1 MSLRLVPFIQPP
13 QKSNRSSVAMVG
25 PQRWAGPSHAS
36 RDHGPGGNGAA
47 DSRPV
52 AVPLIGPRRGSLLLV
67 EWQRPVDLG
76 IGRVANGK
84 PSWCYAAE
92 LSADQPEH
100 GIAHLH
106 GGSQPLQLVGVDRI
120 VEGEEI
126 GRHHRGRFA
135 RGRPV
140 VVEAEAVMGRG
151 EHAGVDGDQL
161 LRGGTETAERC
172 GEGARELLGVEG
184 FVGERTRA
192 VEAHGAAEH
201 HVPELHVASDRAGRP
216 RGDHHAR
223 TWLRE
228 DLVPELPYW
237 KLDAVLAEMKLRLE
251 AEHLPGAD

>member
-25 PQRWAGPSHAS
+25 PQRWAGPSHVS
-36 RDHGPGGNGAA
+36 RDHGPGRNGAA

-52 AVPLIGPRRGSLLLV
+52 AVPLINPRRGSLLLV

-100 GIAHLH
+100 
-106 GGSQPLQLVGVDRI
+106 
-120 VEGEEI
+120 
-126 GRHHRGRFA
+126 
-135 RGRPV
+135 
-140 VVEAEAVMGRG
+140 
-151 EHAGVDGDQL
+151 
-161 LRGGTETAERC
+161 
-172 GEGARELLGVEG
+172 
-184 FVGERTRA
+184 
-192 VEAHGAAEH
+192 
-201 HVPELHVASDRAGRP
+201 HVSELHVASDRAGRP

-223 TWLRE
+223 TCLRE

-251 AEHLPGAD
+251 AEHLPGADGEREVRAESLRLGSGCARLDVGLVVRREEVRVGIPGEARMARRQDVGQRLSFRDRPGDDEIVSLWQ